1 MESLL
6 RLPENVA
13 AAKEK
18 RNAATTSS
26 RSANKAA
33 PTNAAPIVPVSLLR
47 RNQRFQIGFLES
59 LQVVLHSASSHF
71 ILFLKI
77 ECTRFVRAD

>member
-1 MESLL
+1 
-6 RLPENVA
+6 
-13 AAKEK
+13 
-18 RNAATTSS
+18 
-26 RSANKAA
+26 
-33 PTNAAPIVPVSLLR
+33 VSLLR